1 MRKAKLMSFRPSAN
15 AHLIKLCNQ
24 RFTREKMQ
32 LMFTIWRLRYL
43 LANEMKFRLGNG
55 PVGALDQQMQE
66 TLRSQKKIVFDFDDN
81 NDIGIATTLA
91 DGLLRT
97 LKYLRQRAC
106 SIIFEVF
113 VRSANNA
120 ELKKT

>member
-1 MRKAKLMSFRPSAN
+1 
-15 AHLIKLCNQ
+15 
-24 RFTREKMQ
+24 
-32 LMFTIWRLRYL
+32 MFTIWRLRYL
-43 LANEMKFRLGNG
+43 LANEMKFRLTNG
-55 PVGALDQQMQE
+55 PEGGDKELQEALR
-66 TLRSQKKIVFDFDDN
+66 TQKRVVFDFDDT

-97 LKYLRQRAC
+97 LKYLRQRAS